1 MLIQSE
7 RCWRLFDFLAF
18 TCGEKLMANATG
30 PLCRSASA
38 PRRHT
43 SPPHLA
49 YFPTNRENGTGART
63 DNSEKHDLSDPPL
76 LPPDSRDDSG
86 G

>member
-7 RCWRLFDFLAF
+7 WRWRLFDFLAF

-30 PLCRSASA
+30 RLCCSASA
-38 PRRHT
+38 
-43 SPPHLA
+43 PPHLA
-49 YFPTNRENGTGART
+49 YFPTNRENRTGART
-63 DNSEKHDLSDPPL
+63 DNSEKYDLSDPPL